1 MSRYDNPPLFPHGLL
16 TVRFLL
22 LSVLIL
28 VLAGVF
34 VLRGQ
39 LTNPGTRNTGPEKG
53 LFAPDFS
60 AHALTGEIIRLSELR
75 GKPVVLNFFA
85 GWCSPCKKEAP
96 HLQAAY
102 ETRGA
107 EVAFLGVTFQDTA
120 ATARHFAD
128 EYGLTF
134 PILLDESEEI
144 GRSYHVRSFP
154 VTVFIRPDGVI
165 HAVIK
170 GPVTREFV
178 LVMLDGMSEH
188 VTST

>member
-1 MSRYDNPPLFPHGLL
+1 MFRHDNPAFSRQSLL
-16 TVRFLL
+16 AIMFFLL
-22 LSVLIL
+22 SALVVLL
-28 VLAGVF
+28 AVVL

-39 LTNPGTRNTGPEKG
+39 RGDPGRTNIGPDKG

-60 AHALTGEIIRLSELR
+60 AHTLSGETIRLSELR

-154 VTVFIRPDGVI
+154 VTVFISPDGVI